1 MDKLLQRRDRTHS
14 HVDRNENENRCSIIR
29 ESNLRGSRRSSGGKN
44 SSEVEANENIQ
55 RVNGPCLFLPINLT
69 SGHTSFSCY
78 IPSPFPQAQVESRCI
93 RLAVLSDS
101 ILGTVAQVPRIDR
114 CNECKTAARPPRGI
128 RSLKTTSLIYNSCLS
143 VNPLTFFTRY
153 YVYTNFI
160 LQPLVVLSNI
170 YALRLKR
177 ILKLISS
184 FRELNASPRLQEFLP
199 HIFSILL
206 FFLTR

>member
-1 MDKLLQRRDRTHS
+1 MFDYPRKQS
-14 HVDRNENENRCSIIR
+14 AGQPSIFRGQKFVRGRSKR
-29 ESNLRGSRRSSGGKN
+29 EHPAGKWTV
-44 SSEVEANENIQ
+44 S
-55 RVNGPCLFLPINLT
+55 
-69 SGHTSFSCY
+69 
-78 IPSPFPQAQVESRCI
+78 IPSYKLNFRSHELLLLRPIPFPPGPGRITLHSTGGFVGFDSRYG
-93 RLAVLSDS
+93 D
-101 ILGTVAQVPRIDR
+101 QVPRIDR

-199 HIFSILL
+199 PLFPILL